1 MLLEKLENLDSYYQ
15 TILQDANLTLSNL
28 KSLSLDLGSTND
40 NTELEARTGELM
52 RTRREVAEERIELE
66 DWIAQER
73 VYLLQ
78 RRNELSSNISDM
90 NSEIADFRRSIQR
103 D

>member
-1 MLLEKLENLDSYYQ
+1 M
-15 TILQDANLTLSNL
+15 LQDANLTLSSL
-28 KSLSLDLGSTND
+28 KSLSLDLCSTND
-40 NTELEARTGELM
+40 NTELEARTRELM

-73 VYLLQ
+73 VHFLQ